1 MIDVRE
7 GTAKMLED
15 DFQVDPQ
22 ITETLFDFG
31 FLDEAACRNKLIQRD
46 FQTIPKHEPKVDAI
60 SRLSDKYCVS
70 SSLVEKVIYSIY

>member
-7 GTAKMLED
+7 GTAKMLEE

-22 ITETLFDFG
+22 ITESLFAFG
-31 FLDEAACRNKLIQRD
+31 FLDESACRNELIKRD
-46 FQTIPKHEPKVDAI
+46 FQDTSKHEPKVNAI

-70 SSLVEKVIYSIY
+70 ESLVEKVIYSIY